1 METGVLTRQQVAD
14 ILGITTSQVAAL
26 CAPSKKSLISN
37 EDGTI
42 DMGIQKNN
50 LYITK
55 RKGRIACGKPD
66 KSPKEKKRDY
76 VPEPVKP
83 KEVPKPIVVKEAPV
97 QKFVPRPVVATASPV
112 KEEPEET
119 EEQIEVHSDGMTT
132 AQIYKNMDL
141 AKMRKMNADAEA
153 SELKLANLKGD
164 LVSASEVAPLIIDMA
179 KERNEAMLYEMRI
192 LINDFAVEYSL
203 PKTVCGKF
211 EKNFVLTQN
220 KVDRKTID
228 SMIEKF
234 DKIRAV

>member
-1 METGVLTRQQVAD
+1 MESGVLTRQQVAD

-83 KEVPKPIVVKEAPV
+83 KEVPKHIVVKEAPV
-97 QKFVPRPVVATASPV
+97 QKFVPRTVVATASPEKV
-112 KEEPEET
+112 EPEET
-119 EEQIEVHSDGMTT
+119 
-132 AQIYKNMDL
+132 
-141 AKMRKMNADAEA
+141 
-153 SELKLANLKGD
+153 
-164 LVSASEVAPLIIDMA
+164 
-179 KERNEAMLYEMRI
+179 
-192 LINDFAVEYSL
+192 
-203 PKTVCGKF
+203 
-211 EKNFVLTQN
+211 
-220 KVDRKTID
+220 
-228 SMIEKF
+228 
-234 DKIRAV
+234 

>member
-1 METGVLTRQQVAD
+1 MESGVLTRQQVAD

-37 EDGTI
+37 DDGTI

-66 KSPKEKKRDY
+66 KSPKEKKRGY
-76 VPEPVKP
+76 VTEQVKP
-83 KEVPKPIVVKEAPV
+83 KEAPKPVAVKEAPV
-97 QKFVPRPVVATASPV
+97 QKFVPRPVIATASME

-119 EEQIEVHSDGMTT
+119 EEQTDVQSDGMTT

-164 LVSASEVAPLIIDMA
+164 LVSATEVVPLIADMA
-179 KERNEAMLYEMRI
+179 KQRNEKMLNEMRI
-192 LINDFAVEYSL
+192 LINDFVIEYSL
-203 PKTVCGKF
+203 PKTACGVFEKEFVITQNNVDRETITAMVEKF
-211 EKNFVLTQN
+211 EKLT
-220 KVDRKTID
+220 
-228 SMIEKF
+228 
-234 DKIRAV
+234 AL

>member
-1 METGVLTRQQVAD
+1 MDSGVLTRQQVAD

-26 CAPSKKSLISN
+26 CSPSKKSLISN
-37 EDGTI
+37 DDGTI

-66 KSPKEKKRDY
+66 KSPREKKRDY
-76 VPEPVKP
+76 IPEPVKLKEAP
-83 KEVPKPIVVKEAPV
+83 KEVSVKEAPV
-97 QKFVPRPVVATASPV
+97 QKYVPRPVVVPV
-112 KEEPEET
+112 EVPAET
-119 EEQIEVHSDGMTT
+119 DTEDQNDVLKDRLAT
-132 AQIYKNMDL
+132 AQIHKNMDL
-141 AKMRKMNADAEA
+141 AKMRKMEADAEA
-153 SELKLANLKGD
+153 AELKLANLKGD